1 MSIDRVRRNLLL
13 ALVASAAALPLVV
26 PTGPALAAAPKVR
39 VATLKFGTVSWELDV
54 IKTHGLDA
62 KHGIEL
68 EVIPI
73 SGKQAADVM
82 LLGGETDAIVTDWI
96 WVSRQR
102 AGGQM
107 LSFIPYS
114 TAVGALMAKTDGPV
128 KSLADLK
135 GRKIGVAGGP
145 TDKSWVILQAY
156 AKSRDGIDLARDAE
170 PVFAAPPLLNEAA
183 EKGDIDAVLNYW
195 HFLAKLEPKG
205 FGPIL
210 TVREAAQGLGLDP
223 SLPLIGYA
231 FSDAFAKAN
240 PGAIEGL
247 AKASAEAK
255 QLLKSSDAEWE
266 RLRPMM
272 RAASDAEFAA
282 LKAGFRAGI
291 PSGAAIDE
299 ASAAKMFAFL
309 AEVGGKDLTGEGKT
323 LAAGT
328 FYPLNP

>member
-1 MSIDRVRRNLLL
+1 MSIDHARRSVVMALL
-13 ALVASAAALPLVV
+13 ASTAAAAFGGLVA
-26 PTGPALAAAPKVR
+26 PASAAAPKVR
-39 VATLKFGTVSWELDV
+39 IASLKFGTVGWELDV
-54 IKTHGLDA
+54 IKTHGLDT

-114 TAVGALMAKTDGPV
+114 TAVGALVARKDGPV

-156 AKSRDGIDLARDAE
+156 AKSRDGIDLAREAE

-183 EKGDIDAVLNYW
+183 EKGDIDALVNYW

-205 FGPIL
+205 FVPIL
-210 TVREAAQGLGLDP
+210 TVRDAAQGLGLDP
-223 SLPLIGYA
+223 ALPLIGYA
-231 FSDAFAKAN
+231 FKDEFATAN

-255 QLLKSSDAEWE
+255 QLLKTSDAEWE
-266 RLRPMM
+266 RLRPLM
-272 RAASDAEFAA
+272 RAANDAEFEA
-282 LKAGFRAGI
+282 LKSGFRAGI

-309 AEVGGKDLTGEGKT
+309 AEVGGKDLTGEAT
-323 LAAGT
+323 SLQPGT
-328 FYPLNP
+328 FWPLQP